1 MAPSSSPPR
10 ILEARA
16 RHRVVVSYAV
26 DPDRVAPHLPSGL
39 TPDIRNGRAF
49 VSLVGVE
56 LVRVRVLG
64 LPGPG
69 FRRVPAVE
77 MQVPVQEVGA
87 SRRGTTTVQAFVPRR
102 LVAWGARLLYGESVS
117 VASMQPI
124 WKEQADSIQLT
135 YRFDWAGR
143 EQRVRVVGT
152 KPPVTP
158 APETPASFL
167 LDRGWRFGART
178 NGSVVRARSERP
190 VEPVYR
196 VREHHVTI
204 QWASVY
210 GKEWGFLSEVDP
222 VAVLLTPGAPLTLY
236 WREVV
241 K

>member
-102 LVAWGARLLYGESVS
+102 LVAWA
-117 VASMQPI
+117 
-124 WKEQADSIQLT
+124 
-135 YRFDWAGR
+135 
-143 EQRVRVVGT
+143 
-152 KPPVTP
+152 
-158 APETPASFL
+158 
-167 LDRGWRFGART
+167 
-178 NGSVVRARSERP
+178 
-190 VEPVYR
+190 PVY
-196 VREHHVTI
+196 
-204 QWASVY
+204 SM
-210 GKEWGFLSEVDP
+210 GNP
-222 VAVLLTPGAPLTLY
+222 
-236 WREVV
+236 
-241 K
+241 